1 MIYILIL
8 SLINKV
14 KYKIKMKINEGY
26 YNIVDKAN
34 CQSKLENSNWIM
46 LSYIEIAY

>member
-26 YNIVDKAN
+26 YNIVDKQIVRVN
-34 CQSKLENSNWIM
+34 QKIVTGLC
-46 LSYIEIAY
+46 